1 MQPDTSH
8 QDEMNARDGHTS
20 DRPGWTP
27 HNRRTFTKR
36 QLDQHVPAEIASNYA
51 EIVEN
56 RHSGNWQPFVDQ
68 ANRESNDRPDDLGLA
83 VIAAW
88 ARMRQSEA
96 PEWID
101 PADEFVDV
109 DETDERGPILGAR
122 DGDDGMPE
130 GPYGDEADDIG
141 LTDTNALDDAES
153 DDEPSGL
160 AALDAVELPP
170 VTPAPARKRAPA
182 AKK

>member
-56 RHSGNWQPFVDQ
+56 RHGGNWQPFVDQ

-96 PEWID
+96 PEWVEPDSGNDDDEITGDGSGEALPPID
-101 PADEFVDV
+101 DE
-109 DETDERGPILGAR
+109 
-122 DGDDGMPE
+122 PE
-130 GPYGDEADDIG
+130 GPYGDEANDIG
-141 LTDTNALDDAES
+141 LDDEADD